1 MIYEIFKNFNYSPF
15 LEIILLYLFGFYIDK
30 RISNLILNPIK
41 PPCSYS
47 FKWSFNNFWDDY
59 PDLVAKHAET
69 QFLKKNKSSSDLAVE
84 EIDEKIKKNE
94 INNNEKLSEIN
105 EINKLKQ
112 GSSILINKMDN
123 TKKWF
128 VNTANYLDFRNYFK
142 SDILKYESEHRRI
155 SRALGFLT
163 IENLHDSGEILEKS
177 PMDLAKETYSK
188 LMGFISVLKEGVLAP
203 KNISTSSNIENEKE
217 KKDDFLSKFEK
228 NEFRET
234 LLSFLRVFFF
244 ILFNF

>member
-1 MIYEIFKNFNYSPF
+1 M
-15 LEIILLYLFGFYIDK
+15 LYLFGFYIDK

-69 QFLKKNKSSSDLAVE
+69 QFLKKNKSSSDLTVE
-84 EIDEKIKKNE
+84 EIDEHINKNNIISPE
-94 INNNEKLSEIN
+94 NLSEIN
-105 EINKLKQ
+105 EINKIKQ
-112 GSSILINKMDN
+112 GSSIQINKKEQA
-123 TKKWF
+123 KKWL
-128 VNTANYLDFRNYFK
+128 VNTASYLNFRNYFK

-177 PMDLAKETYSK
+177 PMDLAKETYSQ
-188 LMGFISVLKEGVLAP
+188 LMSFISILKEGIVSTT
-203 KNISTSSNIENEKE
+203 NITSASTMENEKE
-217 KKDDFLSKFEK
+217 KNEDFLNKFEK

-234 LLSFLRVFFF
+234 LFSFLRVTILYFFLDF
-244 ILFNF
+244 IVCGFLVKG